1 MDSISPGPAHVTHRR
16 VMRGRSSVI
25 SNRLGRTVAA
35 LVAGV
40 AALALF
46 VGQRSGSPENSAN
59 TPTDL
64 VDHGTGGDAGLP
76 NPWAAGDAAVARYLG
91 GTGRSC

>member
-25 SNRLGRTVAA
+25 GNRLRRTVAA

-46 VGQRSGSPENSAN
+46 VGQRSGSPENPAD
-59 TPTDL
+59 PTDL

-76 NPWAAGDAAVARYLG
+76 NPWAAGDAAVARYLS
-91 GTGRSC
+91 GTDRSC

>member
-1 MDSISPGPAHVTHRR
+1 MDSTSPGSAHVTHRR
-16 VMRGRSSVI
+16 VMRGRSSAI
-25 SNRLGRTVAA
+25 DNRLRRKVAA

-46 VGQRSGSPENSAN
+46 VGQRSGSPDKPAN
-59 TPTDL
+59 IPTDL